1 VRCLDSGGTNMK
13 RIAVFRR
20 VGQQGADNAEGEACL
35 VSLHRAG
42 IPAHVGKAEEGY
54 NLFWVEEDADVER
67 AVTILRRQGLM

>member
-1 VRCLDSGGTNMK
+1 MK

-20 VGQQGADNAEGEACL
+20 LGHEGADDAEGDACL
-35 VSLHRAG
+35 ISLCRAG
-42 IPAHVGKAEEGY
+42 IPVHIGKAEEGY